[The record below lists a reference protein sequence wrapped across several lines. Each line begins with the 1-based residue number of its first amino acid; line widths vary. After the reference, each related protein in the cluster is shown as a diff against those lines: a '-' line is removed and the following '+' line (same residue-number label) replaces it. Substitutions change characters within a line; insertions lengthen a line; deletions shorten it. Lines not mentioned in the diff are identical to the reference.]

1 MTQLIIRHN
10 SENEWRMVYSTNRS
24 SKYKCLSVPIDLI
37 GKDRII
43 GDVIDNRIKW
53 REKLDSITQNAEYD
67 IVLKNKVNI

>member
-1 MTQLIIRHN
+1 MSQLIIRHN
-10 SENEWRMVYSTNRS
+10 SKNEWRMLYSINRS

-43 GDVIDNRIKW
+43 GKVIDNRIKW

-67 IVLKNKVNI
+67 IMLKTKVNV